1 MASIKSASN
10 VMSAATVPPLDFAP
24 LHHGGDV
31 AGARALFP
39 GAPEPF
45 LDLSTGINPNPY
57 PLPRLAPEVF
67 ARLPQPSD
75 TEALAKEAARAYRA
89 PSHRHV
95 LPAPGTQILL
105 TQLARLMPPGSA
117 KILATTYGEHA
128 RAAMLAGHRVMEVT
142 DARDLGDC
150 DLAIVV
156 NPNNPDGRIVSKE
169 TLLDLAGRLRG
180 RGGLLVVDE
189 AFMEVGPADAS
200 VAGDVADGN
209 IVALRSFGKFFGL
222 AGLRLGFA
230 IGAAELVERLAAS
243 LGPWPVSGPAIE
255 IGRRALKDE
264 AWIETTRGDLAK
276 GASRLDALLAE
287 HDLGVAGGTSLF
299 RLVKTEQAAALH
311 QHLGRAGI
319 LVRAFPEHPTLLRFG
334 LPGSQPDWAR
344 LQAGLGGFRR

>member
-1 MASIKSASN
+1 
-10 VMSAATVPPLDFAP
+10 MSADTNPPLDLAP
-24 LHHGGDV
+24 LRHGGDL
-31 AGARALFP
+31 AAARALFP

-57 PLPRLAPEVF
+57 PLPPLAPEIF

-75 TEALAKEAARAYRA
+75 IEALAEAAAQAYRA
-89 PSHRHV
+89 PSHRNV

-105 TQLARLMPPGSA
+105 TQLARLMPPGRA

-128 RAAMLAGHRVMEVT
+128 RAAALAGHQVAEVADVESLA
-142 DARDLGDC
+142 DA
-150 DLAIVV
+150 DLAMIV
-156 NPNNPDGRIVSKE
+156 NPNNPDGRSVSHDA
-169 TLLDLAGRLRG
+169 LLDLAVRLRG

-200 VAGDVADGN
+200 VVGEMSRGN

-230 IGAAELVERLAAS
+230 IGAAEIITRLAAS

-255 IGRRALKDE
+255 IGRSALKDD
-264 AWIETTRGDLAK
+264 AWIEATRGDLAE

-299 RLVKTEQAAALH
+299 RLVKTEQAASLYR
-311 QHLGRAGI
+311 HLGAAGI
-319 LVRAFPEHPTLLRFG
+319 LVRAFPQHPSLLRFG

-344 LQAGLGGFRR
+344 LQSALGSFR